1 MLLGLKKVSYRI
13 GQTVLFDQVDF
24 SLLAR
29 ERVALVGRNG
39 AGKSTLFRILSGDIK
54 PEDGETVISDG
65 LVMRFLDQQVPDAQD
80 GSVFDVVAKGLGQA
94 GELLARYHDCLLHE
108 PDNMDKLGHL
118 QADIEAINGWNL
130 DSQVQQVITRLQLPG
145 DAEFAS
151 LSGGLKRRV
160 MLAQA
165 LVVDPDVLLLDEPT
179 NHLDIPSIEQLEQT
193 LNGFRGAVLFVSHD
207 RAFMRKLATR
217 VCDLD
222 RGLLSTYSG
231 GYEGYLKGKEEALH
245 AEEKQNALFDKR
257 LAQEEVWIRKGVE
270 ARRTRNEGRVR
281 RLMEMRRTFSSRRNV
296 QGQANIVVQEAERSG
311 KLVAELT
318 GVSHAFEGR
327 TILNDLTTTLLRGD
341 KVGIIGPN
349 GAGKTTLL
357 QVLLGL
363 LTPDQG
369 LVRHGTKLEVAYFD
383 QLRSPVSD
391 DRTAIDLIGDG
402 KEYITINNQPRHV
415 IGYLQDFLFTPD
427 RARQPVR
434 SLSGGER
441 ARLLLAQMLSRPS
454 NVLVLDEPT
463 NDLDVETL
471 DLLEERLVDYEGTV
485 LLVSH
490 DREFLDQVATR
501 CLVFEGHGMIGEYVG
516 GYDDW
521 LRQRTCDPW
530 NQTAGDRS
538 IKTDTGAAP
547 MATAEVAASPT
558 PAVSKRKLSYKEQR
572 ELDALPALIEQLET
586 EQAKLVE
593 QMSGADFFQQDKTA
607 VARVQSRMS
616 DLESEL
622 AKAYER
628 WELLDS

>member
-13 GQTVLFDQVDF
+13 GQNVLLDNVDF

-39 AGKSTLFRILSGDIK
+39 AGKSTLFRVLSGEIK
-54 PEDGETVISDG
+54 PEDGEVIISDG
-65 LVMRFLDQQVPDAQD
+65 MVMRFLDQQVPQSQE
-80 GSVFDVVAKGLGQA
+80 GTVFEVVAKGLGQA
-94 GELLARYHDCLLHE
+94 GELLAKYHDCLLHDPE
-108 PDNMDKLGHL
+108 DMDKLGQL
-118 QADIEAINGWNL
+118 QADIEAVNGWNL
-130 DSQVQQVITRLQLPG
+130 DSQVDSVLTRLQLPA
-145 DAEFAS
+145 DELFAN

-193 LNGFRGAVLFVSHD
+193 LAGFRGAVLFVSHD
-207 RAFMRKLATR
+207 RAFMKKLATR

-222 RGLLSTYSG
+222 RGHLSTYSG

-245 AEEKQNALFDKR
+245 AEEKQNALFDNR

-281 RLMEMRRTFSSRRNV
+281 RLMEMRSTFSNRRNL

-318 GVSHAFEGR
+318 NVSHSFEGQ
-327 TILNDLTTTLLRGD
+327 TIIHDFTNTLLRGD

-357 QVLLGL
+357 QLLLGL
-363 LTPDQG
+363 LKPQSG
-369 LVRHGTKLEVAYFD
+369 QIRHGTKLEVAYFD
-383 QLRSPVSD
+383 QLRSPISD
-391 DRTAIDLIGDG
+391 SRTAIDLIGDG
-402 KEYITINNQPRHV
+402 KEYITINGQPRHV

-441 ARLLLAQMLSRPS
+441 ARLLLAQMFSKPS

-471 DLLEERLVDYEGTV
+471 DLLEERLVDYDGTV
-485 LLVSH
+485 LLV
-490 DREFLDQVATR
+490 T
-501 CLVFEGHGMIGEYVG
+501 HGLRRT
-516 GYDDW
+516 DPARLRPW
-521 LRQRTCDPW
+521 LRQTEHRRAL
-530 NQTAGDRS
+530 Q
-538 IKTDTGAAP
+538 
-547 MATAEVAASPT
+547 
-558 PAVSKRKLSYKEQR
+558 
-572 ELDALPALIEQLET
+572 ALP
-586 EQAKLVE
+586 
-593 QMSGADFFQQDKTA
+593 
-607 VARVQSRMS
+607 R
-616 DLESEL
+616 
-622 AKAYER
+622 
-628 WELLDS
+628 